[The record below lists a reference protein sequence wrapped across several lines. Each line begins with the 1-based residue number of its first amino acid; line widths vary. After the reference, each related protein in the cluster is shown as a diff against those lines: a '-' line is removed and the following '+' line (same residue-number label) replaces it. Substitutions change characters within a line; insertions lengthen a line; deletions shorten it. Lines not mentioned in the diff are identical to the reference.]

1 MIQRIEID
9 KVPPYIGNRQIIE
22 PKKVNFIFGL
32 NGSGKTTISRFI
44 SNPDD
49 YKYRDCKLD
58 WDGTKL
64 NCCVY
69 NRDFVQ
75 NNFSESSIPGIFTL
89 GQENIETKKKIED
102 LNRDI
107 QSLQDRQKNLKE
119 IIDGSESLIG
129 LNQQKKAHEEKYN
142 NKFWNIK
149 QLLNQNSSALYLA
162 LAGARGS
169 KEIFKK
175 KVLEENHKNRAVYC
189 PREELEKLCIQL
201 FGNNVDKV
209 ETILPIDFKNIL
221 ILEKSDILQKIIV
234 GKEDV
239 DIAGLIKK
247 MENESWFKQGIKYI
261 DKSEGKCPFCQR
273 ELEQDFSRKVAEY
286 FDESYRRDNQK
297 LIDFQNSY
305 NRETNVIIN
314 RLETLLKKE
323 SDFIKKDDLEIVL
336 EKFRKI
342 VEENLKHIKSKIASP
357 NEIIVIETLGELA
370 KTIEEIVNETNSSIV
385 AHNNRVANLRVE
397 QENLTKKVWRYI
409 LNELKEDINDYITG
423 KDILIKKLDD
433 ANDEFKSNERSIL
446 EKEKERKQ
454 LEEQLTSIL
463 PTANAINKLL
473 KNYGFTGF
481 SIEVDNSEH
490 NYRFVRESGEPAFES
505 LSEGERNFVTF
516 LYFMYSLNGNVD
528 ASGHNE
534 DKVVVVD
541 DPVSSMDSDV
551 LFIVS
556 SLLRGLF
563 KSIYSNDRTIKQI
576 FILSHNLYF
585 FKEVSY
591 NGDNSLKKALTG
603 YWMIRKIDNISEII
617 SYPDNP
623 VSSTYEMLWNEI
635 QSANENPANYNT
647 IVIANTMRRILE
659 HYFKILGGCNIN
671 KIHMKFPSS
680 GERQVIKSL
689 LSWTNAGSHSAF
701 DDFSA
706 TPNIYD
712 VEIYLKLFKDL
723 FDKTGHIA
731 HYNMMMR
738 IESEEVNNG

>member
-1 MIQRIEID
+1 MIRKIEID
-9 KVPPYIGNRQIIE
+9 NVPPYIGNRQIIE

-44 SNPDD
+44 SSPDD
-49 YKYRDCKLD
+49 YKYRDCNLD

-119 IIDGSESLIG
+119 IIDGSESLVG

-149 QLLNQNSSALYLA
+149 QQLDQNSSPLNLA

-175 KVLEENHKNRAVYC
+175 KVLEENDNNRAVYYS
-189 PREELEKLCIQL
+189 REELEKLCIQL
-201 FGNNVDKV
+201 FGNNVEKV
-209 ETILPIDFKNIL
+209 ETILPIDFRNIL
-221 ILEKSDILQKIIV
+221 VLEKSDILQKIIV

-273 ELEQDFSRKVAEY
+273 ELEQDFSRKVTEY
-286 FDESYRRDNQK
+286 FDESYRKDNQK

-323 SDFIKKDDLEIVL
+323 SNFIKKDDLEIVL
-336 EKFRKI
+336 EKIRKI
-342 VEENLKHIKSKIASP
+342 VEANLKHIKNKVESP
-357 NEIIVIETLGELA
+357 NEIIVLETLGELA

-385 AHNNRVANLRVE
+385 AHNNRVANLHVE
-397 QENLTKKVWRYI
+397 QKNLTKKVWRYI
-409 LNELKEDINDYITG
+409 LNELKEDIKDYITDKG
-423 KDILIKKLDD
+423 ILIKKLDD
-433 ANDEFKSNERSIL
+433 ANDEFKSNARIIF
-446 EKEKERKQ
+446 EKAAERKQ
-454 LEEQLTSIL
+454 LEQQLTSIL
-463 PTANAINKLL
+463 PTANAINNLL
-473 KNYGFTGF
+473 KSYGFTGF
-481 SIEVDNSEH
+481 SIEVDDSEH

-556 SLLRGLF
+556 SLLRDLF
-563 KSIYSNDRTIKQI
+563 ENIYNNKATIKQI

-591 NGDNSLKKALTG
+591 KVGLRKLETG
-603 YWMIRKIDNISEII
+603 YWLIRKIDNISDVI
-617 SYPDNP
+617 YYQDNP
-623 VSSTYEMLWNEI
+623 VSSTYEMLWDEI
-635 QSANENPANYNT
+635 RIANENPENYNAT
-647 IVIANTMRRILE
+647 LIANIMRRILE
-659 HYFKILGGCNIN
+659 HYFQILGGCNIN
-671 KIHMKFPSS
+671 KIHMQFPPN

-689 LSWTNAGSHSAF
+689 LSWANAGSHSSF

-712 VEIYLKLFKDL
+712 VKRYLKLFKDL

-738 IESEEVNNG
+738 IESEEEPNG